1 MTKAIRSHGTL
12 LQMGDGGVAGAAI
25 TGCTS
30 ATGDPY
36 TIITATAHGLH
47 NGQPVTLSGFTGTG
61 ATVLNGTGRIV
72 AFVLSDN
79 TFAVKVATTG
89 NGSAGSVTPVA
100 ENFTTVAEVGDIKGP
115 ERARDQEDVTTHD
128 SPDDYDE
135 FIATTKQSG
144 EVSFP
149 IHLVPTDPTHDNL
162 TGLYAAY
169 EDGLTRNWRLV
180 IPDYDTDPSY
190 LELAGFVNG
199 LGDSYPVKGSV
210 MADVKIKVVGGVVL
224 VLHTT

>member
-12 LQMGDGGVAGAAI
+12 LQMGDGGVAGAAL

-36 TIITATAHGLH
+36 TVITKASHGLH
-47 NGQPVTLSGFTGTG
+47 NGQPVTGSGFTGTG
-61 ATVLNGTGRIV
+61 ATVLNTDLVV
-72 AFVLSDN
+72 AFVLTDS

-89 NGSAGSVTPVA
+89 NGTGGSITPVA

-128 SPDDYDE
+128 SPEDYDE

-144 EVSFP
+144 EVAFP
-149 IHLVPTDPTHDNL
+149 IHWVPTDPTHDNL
-162 TGLYAAY
+162 TGVHEAY
-169 EDGLTRNWRLV
+169 ETGDTRNWRIV

-190 LELAGFVNG
+190 IEFAGFVNG
-199 LGDSYPVKGSV
+199 LGDSYPVKGSL
-210 MADVKIKVVGGVVL
+210 MADVKIKVVGKPNL
-224 VLHTT
+224 VLHT